1 MSYVKVRLRSVLQ
14 QFRQRLK
21 VLYIDG
27 VIFSP
32 AMTDRGHTF
41 TAQAFKFVSKG
52 KTLRWKN
59 RVLTIALPSR
69 TDTEAWFRPLELVRA
84 VVGNIFVALDA
95 IFQESS
101 PHLMLSVF
109 ELPSPLGASA
119 KHSSEASKEDAKNAI
134 CSMVAKLL
142 KEEDTSK
149 GFAEFMRLLV
159 TAEAYYRCGK
169 STMQAWAAA
178 SRDFAECTRGRKV
191 ALYNIYI
198 YIHCQLYILEIA
210 TPSVEHACVKVFGFL
225 TRI

>member
-1 MSYVKVRLRSVLQ
+1 M
-14 QFRQRLK
+14 
-21 VLYIDG
+21 
-27 VIFSP
+27 
-32 AMTDRGHTF
+32 
-41 TAQAFKFVSKG
+41 
-52 KTLRWKN
+52 
-59 RVLTIALPSR
+59 LTIALPSR

-134 CSMVAKLL
+134 CSVVAKLL

-178 SRDFAECTRGRKV
+178 SRDFDECTRGRKV

-198 YIHCQLYILEIA
+198 YTLSIVHIGDSRAICRTCMCESVWYITTASNETTLEPHKIIR
-210 TPSVEHACVKVFGFL
+210 TFRQKNQTLIVKCL
-225 TRI
+225 